1 MTPPNALVAA
11 GGVAVGR
18 QREDAREGFQRGGL
32 GAAARGTSF
41 QQHISRPQSSGRL
54 VHTRRL
60 GQHQVW
66 GAEIREEKVG
76 WWGGRRPHHANRR
89 WRLPMEVII
98 QRNYLQMSK
107 SAAQVV
113 VEVLNTK
120 PNAVLGMATGSTPLG
135 LYQEL
140 VRLHKQEQLDFAR
153 VTTFNLD
160 EYVGLTANH
169 PQSYHYFMH
178 EHFFQHVNI
187 PRQNINIPSGTT
199 SNYPA
204 FCNWYEERITEC
216 GGIDLQILGIGS
228 DGHIAFN
235 EPTSSLSSRTQL
247 KTLSKQTID
256 DNARFF
262 DAREDVPVYA
272 ITMGV
277 GTILDARKLL
287 LVASGKTKAKAVA
300 QAVEGQVTIRVTASD
315 HQLHR
320 DAIVI
325 VDEEAAAGLAMREY
339 YEFIYAAKPAAPR
352 T

>member
-1 MTPPNALVAA
+1 
-11 GGVAVGR
+11 
-18 QREDAREGFQRGGL
+18 
-32 GAAARGTSF
+32 
-41 QQHISRPQSSGRL
+41 
-54 VHTRRL
+54 
-60 GQHQVW
+60 
-66 GAEIREEKVG
+66 
-76 WWGGRRPHHANRR
+76 
-89 WRLPMEVII
+89 MEVIVK
-98 QRNYLQMSK
+98 RDYEQMSK
-107 SAAQVV
+107 AAAQIVV
-113 VEVLNTK
+113 DVLNTK

-140 VRLHKQEQLDFAR
+140 VRLHREQQLDFSR

-160 EYVGLTANH
+160 EYVGLPVNH

-204 FCNWYEERITEC
+204 FCEWYEQRIADC

-235 EPTSSLSSRTQL
+235 EPGSSLSSRTRL

-262 DAREDVPVYA
+262 EHREDVPVYA

-277 GTILDARKLL
+277 GTILDARTLV
-287 LVASGKTKAKAVA
+287 LVASGKAKARAIA
-300 QAVEGQVTIRVTASD
+300 QAVEGPVTSMITASAI
-315 HQLHR
+315 QLHR
-320 DAIVI
+320 DATVI
-325 VDEEAAAGLAMREY
+325 TDDEAGAELTMRDY
-339 YEFIYAAKPAAPR
+339 YDFIYAAKPAAPR
-352 T
+352 W